1 MRCFHLN
8 TMYTNWLERTR
19 RIKGL
24 HLNLQQSQEAL
35 ADHQEQGQH
44 HHESHPQGK
53 ERLRR
58 S

>member
-1 MRCFHLN
+1 
-8 TMYTNWLERTR
+8 MYTTWLERTR

-24 HLNLQQSQEAL
+24 HLNLQQRQEAL